1 MSHKRDSD
9 TTRATNVQFV
19 NYPVKSLKTC
29 INFIKLSHKLCK
41 VLTFYETIITTIFS
55 GLDPALP
62 FFTTVDRHSKLD
74 KSDAK
79 FVDVI
84 HTNAGVFGKI
94 EPSGHVDFYI
104 NGGQTQP
111 ACEQHKSIF
120 MNNIHYSRIG
130 CYVVTKTKFIS

>member
-1 MSHKRDSD
+1 M
-9 TTRATNVQFV
+9 T
-19 NYPVKSLKTC
+19 L
-29 INFIKLSHKLCK
+29 
-41 VLTFYETIITTIFS
+41 

-62 FFTTVDRHSKLD
+62 FFTTADRHSKLD
-74 KSDAK
+74 KTDAK

-111 ACEQHKSIF
+111 ACEQHESI
-120 MNNIHYSRIG
+120 MIS
-130 CYVVTKTKFIS
+130 YVC

>member
-1 MSHKRDSD
+1 M
-9 TTRATNVQFV
+9 
-19 NYPVKSLKTC
+19 
-29 INFIKLSHKLCK
+29 
-41 VLTFYETIITTIFS
+41 
-55 GLDPALP
+55 P

-111 ACEQHKSIF
+111 ACEQHKSISIEALTLAINTSF
-120 MNNIHYSRIG
+120 NFLYNRHSSMQSP
-130 CYVVTKTKFIS
+130 ISTGIFR